1 MTLKVPLKLKLKQ
14 KRDEVVTPFSTIQIS
29 HHNQA
34 QGKNII
40 PIFALINEIK
50 KTKTRRLY
58 CTFMLGM
65 NLLLSPFPMQC
76 SNQ

>member
-1 MTLKVPLKLKLKQ
+1 MTLKVPLKLKTKQ
-14 KRDEVVTPFSTIQIS
+14 KRDEAVTPFSTIQIS

-50 KTKTRRLY
+50 KKQKQED
-58 CTFMLGM
+58 CTAHL
-65 NLLLSPFPMQC
+65 C
-76 SNQ
+76 